1 MVKGGKKMRRARKR
15 MRRRS
20 RRYRKFIKLRR
31 NGFRVP

>member
-1 MVKGGKKMRRARKR
+1 MRRARKR